1 MVWSGRVSNR
11 PLRDLRHI
19 LRAAAEPPWRMVL
32 IYGTWVAMF
41 VLLSAAMIVILSFPT
56 YP

>member
-1 MVWSGRVSNR
+1 MSNR